1 MVVLKRWRHV
11 RGVAIILAPRG
22 LCGAGKQSLADVA
35 VVVVVVGVARL
46 SSSTT
51 SVK

>member
-22 LCGAGKQSLADVA
+22 LCSAGEQGLADVA
-35 VVVVVVGVARL
+35 VVVIIVDVASL
-46 SSSTT
+46 L
-51 SVK
+51 